1 MGHNCEQVEAN
12 IGNREKRNY
21 TTIGGKNN
29 KFDLVVRG
37 RCRPFEKKG
46 ILMASVWSIDRI
58 N

>member
-46 ILMASVWSIDRI
+46 F
-58 N
+58 